1 MGDTRR
7 TETPDLHGNPAGGTS
22 DTEASGSGGDEGL
35 METDLI
41 DFEEER
47 DQHPDET
54 ILDGD
59 SEDEPG
65 SERTNANYQDKSAV
79 KAILEK
85 NDNLKKKP
93 LLDGKHTGGGDGVA
107 HVSVEVQDG
116 KKHKLPPSAP
126 APRDKTTSTE
136 KPGGGGL

>member
-7 TETPDLHGNPAGGTS
+7 TGTPDLHGNPTGGTS

-65 SERTNANYQDKSAV
+65 PERTNASYQDKSAV

-93 LLDGKHTGGGDGVA
+93 LLGGKHTGGG
-107 HVSVEVQDG
+107 
-116 KKHKLPPSAP
+116 
-126 APRDKTTSTE
+126 
-136 KPGGGGL
+136 